1 MYFVERSIHLIKE
14 QNLTINSEEFRLQEK
29 SSFNFIVTM
38 LSEIIG
44 PHSSSLDTG
53 SRGVQFELD
62 KKESLT
68 SLIAVIC

>member
-1 MYFVERSIHLIKE
+1 MYFVEHSFHLIKE
-14 QNLTINSEEFRLQEK
+14 QNLTINSQEFRFQEK
-29 SSFNFIVTM
+29 SSLVVTM

-62 KKESLT
+62 NKESLT
-68 SLIAVIC
+68 SLMAVIC

>member
-1 MYFVERSIHLIKE
+1 MYFVEHSFHLIKE
-14 QNLTINSEEFRLQEK
+14 QNLTINSQEFRFQEK
-29 SSFNFIVTM
+29 SSLIVTM

>member
-1 MYFVERSIHLIKE
+1 MYFVEHSIHLIKE
-14 QNLTINSEEFRLQEK
+14 QNLTINSQEFRLQEK
-29 SSFNFIVTM
+29 SSFIIVTM